1 MPEVE
6 NLEDVV
12 SEQWHQVAEA
22 IKTTTWG
29 AFQKG
34 SSSFPSNAAF
44 RSHWYSIFTQLEESI
59 ISDQNIPE
67 FLTSPPIKNLT
78 ITVVEMQDWLG
89 NCPCGWLPDQET
101 EIALQNDNGV
111 TKGDFIRALKEHLYG
126 EITETNGEDL
136 ESSNF
141 WSFMYSSS
149 SRTHEEG
156 PHIFIECCEQG
167 EFRKIKG
174 REKRQ

>member
-1 MPEVE
+1 MPELE
-6 NLEDVV
+6 NREDVV
-12 SEQWHQVAEA
+12 TEQWHQIADA
-22 IKTTTWG
+22 IKTTTWK

-59 ISDQNIPE
+59 LSDQNIPE

-78 ITVVEMQDWLG
+78 ITVIEMQDWLG
-89 NCPCGWLPDQET
+89 NCPCCWLQDQET
-101 EIALQNDNGV
+101 EIALQNDSGV

-126 EITETNGEDL
+126 EIPETNGEDL
-136 ESSNF
+136 ESSSF

-149 SRTHEEG
+149 SRTHEEV
-156 PHIFIECCEQG
+156 PHIFIKCCEQG
-167 EFRKIKG
+167 ELRKIKE